1 MHVLAITF
9 QLDHTS
15 LFITLLQKQFGVAIL
30 LPFDFLKPSL
40 NVVISIM
47 LGMLGIH
54 LSPYQDPGTGSS
66 RFQLQKAI
74 LYSLMH
80 TLCSHSALQ
89 LPLTHSSL
97 STATFSPF
105 LKLSSGPLL
114 CYAESL
120 LLCPTLY
127 DYGLQPSRFLC
138 LWDSLGKNTGVGC
151 HALLQGIFLTQGSN
165 LQLLYLLHFREILY
179 H

>member
-47 LGMLGIH
+47 LGMLGTH
-54 LSPYQDPGTGSS
+54 LSPHQDPGTGSS

-80 TLCSHSALQ
+80 MLCSHSALQ
-89 LPLTHSSL
+89 LPLTHSNL
-97 STATFSPF
+97 STATFPPF

-127 DYGLQPSRFLC
+127 DYGLQPSIHIQMDISFLFSFAFHC
-138 LWDSLGKNTGVGC
+138 FSAIQKASSDN
-151 HALLQGIFLTQGSN
+151 HFAF
-165 LQLLYLLHFREILY
+165 LHFFLLGMI
-179 H
+179 